1 MCNSRFEPSSCD
13 WGMGDYYRQMEIYD
27 AETDAREAY
36 QQTMQEYFDKYRDNI
51 MPQIYLQAYEYRNEA
66 LQCVQDDYLGNNDEW
81 MSSLAEC
88 MEDMD
93 FGLTGWQDEEARE
106 ALMYMIEN
114 HDSYLHC
121 SRINEFVKAY
131 KGL

>member
-13 WGMGDYYRQMEIYD
+13 WGMDDYYRQMEIYD

-93 FGLTGWQDEEARE
+93 FGLTGWQDGEARE

-114 HDSYLHC
+114 RDSYLHC
-121 SRINEFVKAY
+121 SKINEFVKAH